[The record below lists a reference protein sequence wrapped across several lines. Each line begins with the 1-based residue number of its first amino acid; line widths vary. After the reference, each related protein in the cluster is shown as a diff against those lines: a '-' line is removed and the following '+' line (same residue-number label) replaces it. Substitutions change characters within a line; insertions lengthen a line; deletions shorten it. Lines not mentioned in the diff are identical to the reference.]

1 MFQRARIIPFSV
13 LLMKKTSAK
22 RIEPTIKFSEC
33 TKNDFQRFI
42 VQHTDDGEAGRE
54 YEKSKKKNHV

>member
-1 MFQRARIIPFSV
+1 MIPFFD

-33 TKNDFQRFI
+33 TKHDFERFI
-42 VQHTDDGEAGRE
+42 LYDTYDGEAGR
-54 YEKSKKKNHV
+54 